1 MEDYFCN
8 VEGEYFHSINHT
20 VVLELLCV
28 NNMEYAQIKLSG
40 LGSIKIKQ
48 NCFAK
53 YNILLLSGSSTVL
66 LNGSYEISKLLHSHT
81 DVNSTF
87 LSNESIK
94 NITLI
99 KLEDYKLD
107 ASQFLEFSY
116 NYNNFHF
123 VIIYTFLIIIICTV
137 IICIIMKCKKSQK
150 KS

>member
-1 MEDYFCN
+1 M
-8 VEGEYFHSINHT
+8 
-20 VVLELLCV
+20 
-28 NNMEYAQIKLSG
+28 
-40 LGSIKIKQ
+40 
-48 NCFAK
+48 
-53 YNILLLSGSSTVL
+53 

-123 VIIYTFLIIIICTV
+123 VIIYTFLTIIICTV
-137 IICIIMKCKKSQK
+137 IICIIIKCKKSQK
-150 KS
+150 KAKIKNIPIIVEDIIYNEISDNNSS